1 MLNWLK
7 KYKTA
12 IFLGL
17 FCLAFFC
24 IYAHFNLLVMHPDG
38 AGDNP
43 KFSSPDETANY
54 FWAKRLAQG
63 QPLYYFEELNGP
75 GNNLIHPRSINV
87 VDGKNVPGSF
97 LGLIFIYGSLAK
109 ILGLGIIPYLTP
121 FFSVLGILF
130 FYLLIKRVF
139 NSRPVALI
147 SSVLLAF
154 TPAWF
159 YYSCRGMY
167 HNVLFT
173 SLLIMGVYFLWKVL
187 AEAPSANFKFLILN
201 FKINHKSKI
210 QNKKP
215 DKQPAA
221 SYKLLVTS
229 YLYYF
234 LSGLLISFALFTR
247 TSEIVWV
254 ALTIFLIFIF
264 HFKRI
269 YRPGFILFLAAG
281 TIPIIALFYHNQIL
295 YGSLI
300 SAGYRAVSDAVS
312 IGGLA
317 SAGVL
322 FQIFV
327 TPFGIHPGSILTNG
341 FNYLY
346 QLFPLWG
353 ALYFLGAFLFTILP
367 THLMG
372 INYKK
377 RIIYLA
383 YCLLLTAYLLIF
395 YGSWAITD
403 RIDRETLSLGT
414 SYLRYWLPIYIVTLP
429 FVATIIWQLAN
440 FLTPLQKRKIFYQ
453 SIFSF
458 AACLCIFMP
467 TINVLLRQSDESLF
481 LLKNLN
487 ETRVKSAIVNKMV
500 GPEDIVLVYKQA
512 DKIFFPDR
520 QKLITELAVPI
531 DYESVARLAKIRD
544 VYYYSYANPRD
555 VDSISRLQFAPYGLE
570 IVEGQKVFGND
581 RLYKIKK
588 IRQIQ

>member
-1 MLNWLK
+1 
-7 KYKTA
+7 
-12 IFLGL
+12 
-17 FCLAFFC
+17 
-24 IYAHFNLLVMHPDG
+24 MHPDG

-87 VDGKNVPGSF
+87 IDGKNVPGSF

-109 ILGLGIIPYLTP
+109 ILGLGVVPYLTP
-121 FFSVLGILF
+121 FFSALGIFF
-130 FYLLIKRVF
+130 FYLLLKKIF
-139 NSRPVALI
+139 NSTPVALI
-147 SSVLLAF
+147 PATLLAF

-187 AEAPSANFKFLILN
+187 AEAPSPNSKSQAPNQ
-201 FKINHKSKI
+201 KSKI
-210 QNKKP
+210 NNP
-215 DKQPAA
+215 
-221 SYKLLVTS
+221 KLML
-229 YLYYF
+229 YF

-247 TSEIVWV
+247 TSEIVWA
-254 ALTIFLIFIF
+254 ALTIFFIFIF

-269 YRPGFILFLAAG
+269 YWPGFLLFLAAG

-346 QLFPLWG
+346 QLFPIWG
-353 ALYFLGAFLFTILP
+353 ALYFLGAFLFAILP
-367 THLMG
+367 THIIK

-377 RIIYLA
+377 RIAYLA

-512 DKIFFPDR
+512 DKIFFPER
-520 QKLITELAVPI
+520 TLLITELAVPI
-531 DYESVARLAKIRD
+531 DYESVATLSKIRD